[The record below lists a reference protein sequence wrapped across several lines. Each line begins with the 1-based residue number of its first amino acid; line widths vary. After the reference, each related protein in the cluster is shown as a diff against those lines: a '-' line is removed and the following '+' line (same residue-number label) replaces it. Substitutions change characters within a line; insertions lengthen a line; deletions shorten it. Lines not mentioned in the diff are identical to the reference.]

1 MRAYLWAY
9 DKAIKSPQLYRLEAF
24 RCARLDLQA
33 NPRGIV
39 VVTIICY
46 FISINTLAIN
56 GGESTICGKRLKLP
70 PPPPLPPPLP
80 PQLSN
85 RQVRAERVE

>member
-70 PPPPLPPPLP
+70 PPPPPP